1 MQSSEQIRQ
10 LLRRYYDGSA
20 SADEIKILEQF
31 FCSDAPVEPDME
43 VDLRIFRALA
53 EAPQVKAPASLTERV
68 NRIAEEPKR
77 SRRSLLMRLA
87 AASVAAAAAIALI
100 ITFKSAP
107 TGNQSGTPIDS
118 SALVAAATEEI
129 PAETTGT
136 ADSAA
141 TEQPIRLT
149 AAPTKTK
156 KAKTNR
162 RKAAKRTAPA
172 PKKKLTD
179 KELRGIRMTVELF
192 NRSLLKADIACAKVD
207 ESFME
212 IENSLNNIDK

>member
-20 SADEIKILEQF
+20 SADEIKLLEQF

-43 VDLRIFRALA
+43 VDRRIFRALA
-53 EAPQVKAPASLTERV
+53 EASHAKAPASLTERV
-68 NRIAEEPKR
+68 NRIGEEPKR
-77 SRRSLLMRLA
+77 SRRPMLMRWA
-87 AASVAAAAAIALI
+87 AISVAAAAAIALV

-107 TGNQSGTPIDS
+107 TGNESVTPIDS
-118 SALVAAATEEI
+118 SALVAAATQEVA
-129 PAETTGT
+129 AETIET
-136 ADSAA
+136 ADTA
-141 TEQPIRLT
+141 TIEPSGHQA
-149 AAPTKTK
+149 AAPAKAK
-156 KAKTNR
+156 KAKSNR
-162 RKAAKRTAPA
+162 RKAAKHPAPA

>member
-20 SADEIKILEQF
+20 SADEIKLLEQF
-31 FCSDAPVEPDME
+31 FCSDAPAEPDME
-43 VDLRIFRALA
+43 VDRRIFRARA
-53 EAPQVKAPASLTERV
+53 EASQIKAPASLTERV

-77 SRRSLLMRLA
+77 SRRPLLRWA
-87 AASVAAAAAIALI
+87 AVSVATAAAIALL

-107 TGNQSGTPIDS
+107 TGNESVSPIDS
-118 SALVAAATEEI
+118 SALMAATTEEFTV
-129 PAETTGT
+129 ETIKT
-136 ADSAA
+136 ADTAA
-141 TEQPIRLT
+141 TEQPVLQA
-149 AAPTKTK
+149 AAPA
-156 KAKTNR
+156 KAKNAKSNR
-162 RKAAKRTAPA
+162 RKAVKRTAPA